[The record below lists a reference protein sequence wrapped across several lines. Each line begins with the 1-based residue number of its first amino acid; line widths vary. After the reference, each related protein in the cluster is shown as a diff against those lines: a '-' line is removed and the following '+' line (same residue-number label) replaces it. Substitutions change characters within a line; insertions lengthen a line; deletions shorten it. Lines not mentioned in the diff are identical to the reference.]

1 MSWEVPI
8 TVGDEEYPVTFNT
21 EQEPTEA
28 DIAAAVAKI
37 QSSRQPVA
45 TAPEAQKA
53 EPFVDFSDLFRAS
66 GQALATVPTA
76 APHAYRQLSEGLNNP
91 WERSQGYLS
100 SKAAMDAR
108 NAEMEKANQEAAA
121 SGDVSTLSRGMRQAA
136 QSIGFSAGAMGSGF
150 MGSTALGAGGRYA
163 ASALLGPEA
172 APVGETIGR
181 VAGGLAAGYGA
192 AYRMAGA
199 QFLDDAREE
208 IDRMFLEHTG
218 RLPNKAEQD
227 EAFSELKPL
236 AEKFGHAEAG
246 PEALGNMVMA
256 GTGKFILGLGKE
268 TVKKL
273 ASNAL
278 AKVGAGAG
286 ALATE
291 LGGETVT
298 QVEQKRLED
307 QKRGYLETGAMPAA
321 SEAPRTAEEYGE
333 AFKEVAP
340 ATLATMGLLGAPA
353 VAYKGIKT
361 LATPATPRDQAIDL
375 EFGGQALPPSPELG
389 LTVQARVE
397 QETQKMADNAT
408 KQAEAAQAPALAATI
423 AEVTAV
429 PTAVPTAEPQTT
441 AVPTAEPLPVAEETL
456 PPLGE
461 EILPQPEAPVA
472 AEFSPVTA
480 PTETPSSTANA
491 AGGSQSVQTEPAE
504 GSIPAVTTGNVLP
517 PAEVPS
523 AETQVTPAQ
532 EVLGMEPAELR
543 QPNLQP
549 TTPDALQIERP
560 AEISLRQTPTDSEGV
575 LSVYPRVI
583 NGQDKWLVQQGEKR
597 GFGDSIHDTEQEAV
611 EESTREATRRAQR
624 AQTLR
629 DLDAQVEAEAKAKR
643 EKEDLGTFTD
653 GMSPM
658 KKGKVVKQLT
668 AEVNYRGTL
677 MTRRDLI
684 QKMVKEGR
692 KVETEEGQRV
702 LSNEKGEYLGE
713 KVLTKAGIDYA
724 LHLIAEQ
731 AETKSPAIPAPEPRK
746 PRKFAVNPASD
757 FIYEERAEAERQQR
771 QANWMEKQTERITSR
786 DILSADWEKINDD
799 IQRGRRGLTAEK
811 ATALVDDAF
820 AQGVIPKS
828 WHENLTAKIAKT
840 KEPANGAFY
849 TVENGRVR
857 TGPAFAGEAPVPS
870 PKAALAEE
878 KRTRGDE
885 LPVTDDK
892 APVTEG
898 DSVVWQDEN
907 GVVQEGV
914 LTKLNAGRNNLGE
927 PVSTVALE
935 NSATVQVPRG
945 ELRPVMSS
953 QRSRTA
959 AGRKAAIQSLS
970 GHLGEEVSVGASA
983 EDSINAV
990 TALQGSIPGVEKSWT
1005 GTRAEF
1011 LEDEALGKAFPDL
1024 RAALLAKDGD
1034 RVEGLFEHGR
1044 AFVITDQVI
1053 VFEGDV
1059 ETAKREDITPEQAAV
1074 QRVITHESLVH
1085 RGFYALDKGTRAALF
1100 RWGAQNIYE
1109 AEMDQMAED
1118 YGIKGDWVTDQ
1129 RTREYLMEEI
1139 IARKVERLK
1148 APPKSG
1154 PMKRLWDILERLWR
1168 RLSGQGEKPATLKDI
1183 QDVAKLLRTALEL
1196 AENNVQTRDGMP
1208 IRVEVVKP
1216 SMAVE
1221 RGALDA
1227 EYMAAV
1233 ESGDVAK
1240 QQAMVDAAA
1249 KAAGFAEGPLL
1260 HGTKKHFTVF
1270 ERPKNSK
1277 SQEMFS
1283 FGHHFTDSP
1292 ELASQYGDKKVSAFL
1307 KYKSG
1312 LDAETIVDKNSR
1324 LGQWLKSINPKVR
1337 WFPDQGREV
1346 VYLRNALDE
1355 LPPKK
1360 LEAELRKAGYDALR
1374 YKAKFQERG
1383 VGYMKDIAEGDTVIV
1398 FDPNQIKS
1406 ADPITRD
1413 ANGNVIPLSQRF
1425 NTETNDIRFSV
1436 RPTYTSPLDQTLA
1449 NTAKAVRLMRDGP
1462 PAVPVNLQEVYRKA
1476 QVGKSSAMVSLDD
1489 MFAEAKKTHPD
1500 LTEAEF
1506 GEQLQALYND
1516 NGAYLEPAGSAAA
1529 LSASAE
1535 KYNVRNAQGIP
1546 ATYVMVPDP
1555 MPVKASMRLPS
1566 ATAQKLNGTIRSA
1579 QEASGD
1585 LTESLQTPI
1594 VGRKVHIFPGQA
1606 FEARLDAA
1614 KQVIDA
1620 LQANGVSDA
1629 DLVDAI
1635 NDPKLHRELGIEQ
1648 DADMLGLLFAE
1659 AMVRDIPKAFDAYE
1673 VVRERAGRALGSGAL
1688 LHGHPRFAHL
1698 FLVNGALKQIR
1709 QQAEDAT
1716 KAQANISGDEVS
1728 KLDKD
1733 SRNITSKETQ
1743 ESAEEEMF
1751 RLGEE
1756 ALSKAN
1762 QTLWQKLK
1770 NVVQR
1775 LGAATRIFAAKNA
1788 AQKPKASLQ
1797 GVISDKEM
1805 AELEA
1810 MSPDELQAEIDKLQ
1824 AEFSMLAKQMLGTT
1838 KKPRAAKGKADT
1850 GEGEL
1855 TNAATAR
1862 IIAQM
1867 AERMGAPVDTAT
1879 AVAALTPEVGTLK
1892 AQFEKGIVSALVNK
1906 VKAAVTPKA
1915 PTGANLNSV
1924 MAQITKILADNLN
1937 LPENAPAKA
1946 TLADR
1951 ALDAFSRTRTNDQT
1965 IREVWEAARGKI
1977 RELLTQRATEAAGE
1991 KITAEEAAAIE
2002 AQVEEQLAAIASEVP
2017 ERMWAKGQAYG
2028 VIRDALRELGYDTR
2042 AKVLAEPAVARQAVV
2057 DKVNSE
2063 VAKLPDVDAAR
2074 WQANQSYLLASI
2086 DALIADMQASKAR
2099 ADARSR
2105 GEKRKSTFSAADS
2118 KTFAAIMENARQRSG
2133 DTVPLM
2139 PESSTWTKIFS
2150 SSPQSQEDKAAS
2162 MLAYMKEDP
2171 ALSQLTDEEQ
2181 EKLAEMFSKTWE
2193 AKRKALLEAKVASV
2207 LKRREATEKGKQAVK
2222 DSIPKLIQAINRG
2235 ELTDDVLNAEI
2246 AEKFGFEKLTE
2257 KEIATIERLSK
2268 ELQQPDLPTH
2278 ERVGKMDEMAK
2289 IVAAKTRMSK
2299 AEILSA
2305 WWTTAVLSGPK
2316 TAFTIGMAFQSGLFE
2331 VLSNAVATVA
2341 RSYYQGKLTDGLNAA
2356 KQSITNYF
2364 KTFPKAMQLMWQY
2377 VVTKDKRLLSQADPA
2392 YTQYFDSGQ
2401 NSPVSVGWKLRQ
2413 DKRPLVREAGRFMYF
2428 VERLLTALDLFNS
2441 VTTQQ
2446 GMLAMA
2452 YQLNEKTYDAARV
2465 ASETDL
2471 ANYRKK
2477 ARDLYWGGVEPTE
2490 GKDKALLTRQSISL
2504 LEAELAKYANVLED
2518 ANYTAA
2524 QAAMTLTP
2532 EGAGGWLYQIIRG
2545 AATRQEIAAEKAVRE
2560 AEQLTGVSP
2569 LAKATSK
2576 QLAYARRLAVH
2587 QMLNLTG
2594 LRFARFAGNKL
2605 NQSIGFLPLIGLLR
2619 LREQTYAG
2627 KMKQQAIW
2635 RNQSIGTTLA
2645 VLGGYMLKAI
2655 ADEPDDEKRGWGI
2668 EGSHENLDRAKANE
2682 LLTAGKPPYSLTLFG
2697 VTFNYANWPI
2707 SSVLAALGA
2716 MSDRIKYDP
2725 KRWKE
2730 MSTGTRAG
2738 AAVWAGLSATLG
2750 VSALSQLSEIIGAS
2764 PYSRDPLEAG
2774 LGKVSRVLGN
2784 FVGGAIPRLLKDL
2797 DAMAPGGAELRKYE
2811 GWERFGK
2818 EMPVYRRFIGAPMLD
2833 IFGKPVEKQ
2842 PYPWS
2847 REYQTAPVEPEY
2859 KLLGQLASKGVFPT
2873 PADPDHRRVGK
2884 GKRSREMTDVEKKRF
2899 ITNVGEGY
2907 RQLMLRHGERLT
2919 KMDTEAAKDLLGK
2932 LTAKARDRAEWQ
2944 AVHPATETAP

>member
-1 MSWEVPI
+1 MSAWHEITRTDEYQSLPDEAKADLKTQWYAKNLAPDVASDPDLNEVGQRKVYEWFMNQPDD
-8 TVGDEEYPVTFNT
+8 TGQGLV
-21 EQEPTEA
+21 
-28 DIAAAVAKI
+28 
-37 QSSRQPVA
+37 SS
-45 TAPEAQKA
+45 TA
-53 EPFVDFSDLFRAS
+53 
-66 GQALATVPTA
+66 
-76 APHAYRQLSEGLNNP
+76 
-91 WERSQGYLS
+91 
-100 SKAAMDAR
+100 
-108 NAEMEKANQEAAA
+108 
-121 SGDVSTLSRGMRQAA
+121 
-136 QSIGFSAGAMGSGF
+136 SAGARGFAEVLPGSVEGLGALTGYDPLVEYGRK
-150 MGSTALGAGGRYA
+150 MRSGIESVAPVNPIYQESIPVKLGGVAGQVGSVLATGGAGGLVSRGLSA
-163 ASALLGPEA
+163 ARIAEGATAAEQALLASKALETGAKGTLYGTAGLQGA
-172 APVGETIGR
+172 A
-181 VAGGLAAGYGA
+181 AGGQEAERYGMDPTNK
-192 AYRMAGA
+192 YLRILAGA
-199 QFLDDAREE
+199 
-208 IDRMFLEHTG
+208 
-218 RLPNKAEQD
+218 
-227 EAFSELKPL
+227 
-236 AEKFGHAEAG
+236 
-246 PEALGNMVMA
+246 
-256 GTGKFILGLGKE
+256 
-268 TVKKL
+268 
-273 ASNAL
+273 
-278 AKVGAGAG
+278 
-286 ALATE
+286 ATE
-291 LGGETVT
+291 LGSEMLPFGAVTETSAAR
-298 QVEQKRLED
+298 RLL
-307 QKRGYLETGAMPAA
+307 GGAADRAPGIRA
-321 SEAPRTAEEYGE
+321 SALTEGAEEVAAQVGGNVATSGLAPEGVETPGALEGSLE
-333 AFKEVAP
+333 A
-340 ATLATMGLLGAPA
+340 GLLGAAGGAGFGALNRLTSPN
-353 VAYKGIKT
+353 V
-361 LATPATPRDQAIDL
+361 PATPRDQAIDL

-397 QETQKMADNAT
+397 QEPQKMADNAT

-429 PTAVPTAEPQTT
+429 PTAEPQTT
-441 AVPTAEPLPVAEETL
+441 AVPTAEPLPVAEEAL

-517 PAEVPS
+517 PAEVSS

-560 AEISLRQTPTDSEGV
+560 AEVSLRQTPADSEGV
-575 LSVYPRVI
+575 LGGNAQGEEVAGTR
-583 NGQDKWLVQQGEKR
+583 QAQVQQEEVALGISDQQRFDAIKSKKPSQRTDEEIEFANAFSK
-597 GFGDSIHDTEQEAV
+597 EQKN
-611 EESTREATRRAQR
+611 RL
-624 AQTLR
+624 AQTQAGPPTRAGFLSGNSATTQGKLKSALAKQITHNGLKTTVG
-629 DLDAQVEAEAKAKR
+629 DLVESLFNRGWRMAIDARGNRQ
-643 EKEDLGTFTD
+643 FTD
-653 GMSPM
+653 GQEALGTTGI
-658 KKGKVVKQLT
+658 GKVGI
-668 AEVNYRGTL
+668 NYA
-677 MTRRDLI
+677 DY
-684 QKMVKEGR
+684 
-692 KVETEEGQRV
+692 
-702 LSNEKGEYLGE
+702 LSSKPEL
-713 KVLTKAGIDYA
+713 VSS
-724 LHLIAEQ
+724 Q
-731 AETKSPAIPAPEPRK
+731 AAQVAP
-746 PRKFAVNPASD
+746 
-757 FIYEERAEAERQQR
+757 
-771 QANWMEKQTERITSR
+771 T
-786 DILSADWEKINDD
+786 
-799 IQRGRRGLTAEK
+799 
-811 ATALVDDAF
+811 
-820 AQGVIPKS
+820 
-828 WHENLTAKIAKT
+828 
-840 KEPANGAFY
+840 
-849 TVENGRVR
+849 
-857 TGPAFAGEAPVPS
+857 PS
-870 PKAALAEE
+870 PKTTSSDEAQHTKYLQGVKESQMPFIEEEGSLIKKRYEDALGRKLTSEE
-878 KRTRGDE
+878 IWDLAVAIDGINRAKGTHVHLQDILDFAPTQQIQE
-885 LPVTDDK
+885 ADSAIATLTDD
-892 APVTEG
+892 
-898 DSVVWQDEN
+898 
-907 GVVQEGV
+907 
-914 LTKLNAGRNNLGE
+914 E
-927 PVSTVALE
+927 P
-935 NSATVQVPRG
+935 
-945 ELRPVMSS
+945 PVMSS

-1183 QDVAKLLRTALEL
+1183 QDVAKLLRTGLQL
-1196 AENNVQTRDGMP
+1196 AENNVETRNGEGIAVDEVPEKGTLVQES
-1208 IRVEVVKP
+1208 RVP
-1216 SMAVE
+1216 
-1221 RGALDA
+1221 
-1227 EYMAAV
+1227 
-1233 ESGDVAK
+1233 
-1240 QQAMVDAAA
+1240 
-1249 KAAGFAEGPLL
+1249 
-1260 HGTKKHFTVF
+1260 
-1270 ERPKNSK
+1270 
-1277 SQEMFS
+1277 
-1283 FGHHFTDSP
+1283 
-1292 ELASQYGDKKVSAFL
+1292 
-1307 KYKSG
+1307 
-1312 LDAETIVDKNSR
+1312 
-1324 LGQWLKSINPKVR
+1324 
-1337 WFPDQGREV
+1337 
-1346 VYLRNALDE
+1346 
-1355 LPPKK
+1355 
-1360 LEAELRKAGYDALR
+1360 
-1374 YKAKFQERG
+1374 
-1383 VGYMKDIAEGDTVIV
+1383 
-1398 FDPNQIKS
+1398 
-1406 ADPITRD
+1406 
-1413 ANGNVIPLSQRF
+1413 
-1425 NTETNDIRFSV
+1425 RFS
-1436 RPTYTSPLDQTLA
+1436 SPLGATLSD
-1449 NTAKAVRLMRDGP
+1449 TAKTVRRMTEGEP
-1462 PAVPVNLQEVYRKA
+1462 ENPVDLLARYRETM
-1476 QVGKSSAMVSLDD
+1476 QGSPSAMVSLDD
-1489 MFAEAKKTHPD
+1489 LFASAQRENPA
-1500 LTEAEF
+1500 LTPAQF

-1629 DLVDAI
+1629 DMVDAI

-1673 VVRERAGRALGSGAL
+1673 VVRERAGRALRSGAQ
-1688 LHGHPRFAHL
+1688 LHSHKRFAHL

-1716 KAQANISGDEVS
+1716 KAQANISGDETA

-1797 GVISDKEM
+1797 GVTSDKEM

-2057 DKVNSE
+2057 DKINSE

-2181 EKLAEMFSKTWE
+2181 EKLSEMFSKTWE

-2305 WWTTAVLSGPK
+2305 WWTTSVLSGSK
-2316 TAFTIGMAFQSGLFE
+2316 TAFTILLAFQSGLFE

-2377 VVTKDKRLLSQADPA
+2377 VVTRDKRLLSQADPA

-2465 ASETDL
+2465 ASLTDL
-2471 ANYRKK
+2471 ENYRKK
-2477 ARDLYWGGVEPTE
+2477 AINLYWGEGEPTDSK
-2490 GKDKALLTRQSISL
+2490 GQALLTRQALNL
-2504 LEAELAKYANVLED
+2504 LEAELAKFANVLED
-2518 ANYTAA
+2518 SNYTAA

-2645 VLGGYMLKAI
+2645 VLGVYMLKAI

>member
-1 MSWEVPI
+1 MSAWHEITRTDEYQSLPDEAKADLKTQWYAKNLAPDVASDPDLNEVGQRKVYEWFMNQPDD
-8 TVGDEEYPVTFNT
+8 TGQGLV
-21 EQEPTEA
+21 
-28 DIAAAVAKI
+28 
-37 QSSRQPVA
+37 SS
-45 TAPEAQKA
+45 TA
-53 EPFVDFSDLFRAS
+53 
-66 GQALATVPTA
+66 
-76 APHAYRQLSEGLNNP
+76 
-91 WERSQGYLS
+91 
-100 SKAAMDAR
+100 
-108 NAEMEKANQEAAA
+108 
-121 SGDVSTLSRGMRQAA
+121 
-136 QSIGFSAGAMGSGF
+136 SAGARGFAEVLPGSVEGLGALTGYDPLVEYGRK
-150 MGSTALGAGGRYA
+150 MRSGIESVAPVNPIYQESIPVKLGGVAGQVGSVLATGGAGGLVSRGLSA
-163 ASALLGPEA
+163 ARIAEGATAAEQALLASKALETGAKGTLYGTAGLQGA
-172 APVGETIGR
+172 A
-181 VAGGLAAGYGA
+181 AGGQEAERYGMDPTNK
-192 AYRMAGA
+192 YLRILAGA
-199 QFLDDAREE
+199 
-208 IDRMFLEHTG
+208 
-218 RLPNKAEQD
+218 
-227 EAFSELKPL
+227 
-236 AEKFGHAEAG
+236 
-246 PEALGNMVMA
+246 
-256 GTGKFILGLGKE
+256 
-268 TVKKL
+268 
-273 ASNAL
+273 
-278 AKVGAGAG
+278 
-286 ALATE
+286 ATE
-291 LGGETVT
+291 LGSEMLPFGAVTETSAAR
-298 QVEQKRLED
+298 RLL
-307 QKRGYLETGAMPAA
+307 GGAADRAPGIRA
-321 SEAPRTAEEYGE
+321 SALTEGAEEVAAQVGGNVATSGLAPEGVETPGALEGSLE
-333 AFKEVAP
+333 A
-340 ATLATMGLLGAPA
+340 GLLGAAGGAGFGALNRLTSPN
-353 VAYKGIKT
+353 V
-361 LATPATPRDQAIDL
+361 PATPRDQAIDL

-575 LSVYPRVI
+575 LGGNAQGEEIAGTRQAQVQQEEVAPPQLGGYPQIPQEDQAEFKELQSLMEKRGQAQNKVQGVKFGKKDEKRFRDLVSKFRSYLTESVSPQTDPVVGEDI
-583 NGQDKWLVQQGEKR
+583 NGQPIQQ
-597 GFGDSIHDTEQEAV
+597 A
-611 EESTREATRRAQR
+611 
-624 AQTLR
+624 
-629 DLDAQVEAEAKAKR
+629 
-643 EKEDLGTFTD
+643 
-653 GMSPM
+653 
-658 KKGKVVKQLT
+658 
-668 AEVNYRGTL
+668 
-677 MTRRDLI
+677 
-684 QKMVKEGR
+684 
-692 KVETEEGQRV
+692 
-702 LSNEKGEYLGE
+702 
-713 KVLTKAGIDYA
+713 
-724 LHLIAEQ
+724 
-731 AETKSPAIPAPEPRK
+731 
-746 PRKFAVNPASD
+746 
-757 FIYEERAEAERQQR
+757 
-771 QANWMEKQTERITSR
+771 
-786 DILSADWEKINDD
+786 
-799 IQRGRRGLTAEK
+799 
-811 ATALVDDAF
+811 
-820 AQGVIPKS
+820 
-828 WHENLTAKIAKT
+828 
-840 KEPANGAFY
+840 ANGAFY

-1024 RAALLAKDGD
+1024 RAALLAKDGH

-1183 QDVAKLLRTALEL
+1183 QDVAKLLRTGLQL
-1196 AENNVQTRDGMP
+1196 AENNVETRNGMP

-1249 KAAGFAEGPLL
+1249 KAAGYTVGPVWHHGGFNAEENAVPIVGEEGMHFGTEEAARQRAYGKLVDDFIREGEVTFDDDIGAWFWSSQGVDSYDVAGEEGFQNKGDAQDSLEQFASHEGEETGADASEL
-1260 HGTKKHFTVF
+1260 GTFT
-1270 ERPKNSK
+1270 K
-1277 SQEMFS
+1277 
-1283 FGHHFTDSP
+1283 
-1292 ELASQYGDKKVSAFL
+1292 AFL
-1307 KYKSG
+1307 KAGGAVKVDDQKDSWHKAVAKAKAAGASAIEYKN
-1312 LDAETIVDKNSR
+1312 LYEDKNST
-1324 LGQWLKSINPKVR
+1324 S
-1337 WFPDQGREV
+1337 
-1346 VYLRNALDE
+1346 Y
-1355 LPPKK
+1355 
-1360 LEAELRKAGYDALR
+1360 
-1374 YKAKFQERG
+1374 
-1383 VGYMKDIAEGDTVIV
+1383 IV

-1413 ANGNVIPLSQRF
+1413 ADGNVIPLSQRF
-1425 NTETNDIRFSV
+1425 NTESNDIRFSV

-1489 MFAEAKKTHPD
+1489 LFASAQRENPA
-1500 LTEAEF
+1500 LTPAQF

-1516 NGAYLEPAGSAAA
+1516 NGAYFEPAGSAAA

-1635 NDPKLHRELGIEQ
+1635 NDPKLHRELSIEQ

-1673 VVRERAGRALGSGAL
+1673 VVRERAGRALRSGAL
-1688 LHGHPRFAHL
+1688 LHSHKRFAHL

-1716 KAQANISGDEVS
+1716 KAQANISGDETA

-2305 WWTTAVLSGPK
+2305 WWTTSVLSGSK
-2316 TAFTIGMAFQSGLFE
+2316 TAFTILLAFQSGLFE

-2532 EGAGGWLYQIIRG
+2532 EGAGGWLYEIIQG
-2545 AATRQEIAAEKAVRE
+2545 AATRQKIAAEKAVRE

-2605 NQSIGFLPLIGLLR
+2605 NQSIGFLPLIGFLR

-2645 VLGGYMLKAI
+2645 VLGVYMLKAI